1 MRRNLNK
8 GDVSQGREDHED
20 HNSQA
25 PLQRDHYGGSTT
37 SPKRQGFQE
46 KSWFPIWT
54 QAAEVCG
61 RDCVKGAQFSSSLR
75 SEDKR
80 SGYADPLHFL

>member
-8 GDVSQGREDHED
+8 GDVSQGREDH
-20 HNSQA
+20 NRQA

-46 KSWFPIWT
+46 KSWFPNLDTSCRGVW
-54 QAAEVCG
+54 
-61 RDCVKGAQFSSSLR
+61 KGLC
-75 SEDKR
+75 
-80 SGYADPLHFL
+80 